1 MKSVKSNFK
10 MGSCISCIS
19 CVSSDTREKNVT
31 TFEAI
36 FVIEKKLRNSFL
48 FSRYRCYGFIG
59 GETWYFCLKKIEVGE
74 HPIIV
79 HG

>member
-1 MKSVKSNFK
+1 M
-10 MGSCISCIS
+10 
-19 CVSSDTREKNVT
+19 
-31 TFEAI
+31 FEAI